1 MKVLASTLAGLALG
15 QGMRDQ
21 GEDRWTGF
29 DYDYGFGTAER
40 NQISQ
45 SNTINTAYAQG
56 AGMQTDGSA
65 LTAAGELGALFN
77 PYLTSTPANHA
88 ANQIGNIAYPTYL
101 GNGMMC
107 WYCDAESVYDCFN
120 AGQFQ
125 VKGCKMDCEKLR
137 ICEIAKNFDFAK
149 LQKIAILRNCEKLQI
164 CEKLRICE
172 IANCD
177 CEKIAIS
184 QQFIF
189 LSAGCYCNITQFHF
203 LEGRNCEIAK
213 SMKNT
218 IFVPRTRQFWKCFEK
233 I

>member
-77 PYLTSTPANHA
+77 PYLSSTPANHA
-88 ANQIGNIAYPTYL
+88 NNQIGNIAYPTYL

-137 ICEIAKNFDFAK
+137 ICEISKKCDFAK
-149 LQKIAILRNCEKLQI
+149 LREIVNLRKIAKLRKNAKLQI
-164 CEKLRICE
+164 
-172 IANCD
+172 A
-177 CEKIAIS
+177 
-184 QQFIF
+184 
-189 LSAGCYCNITQFHF
+189 
-203 LEGRNCEIAK
+203 IAK
-213 SMKNT
+213 KS
-218 IFVPRTRQFWKCFEK
+218 QFRNNSFF
-233 I
+233 